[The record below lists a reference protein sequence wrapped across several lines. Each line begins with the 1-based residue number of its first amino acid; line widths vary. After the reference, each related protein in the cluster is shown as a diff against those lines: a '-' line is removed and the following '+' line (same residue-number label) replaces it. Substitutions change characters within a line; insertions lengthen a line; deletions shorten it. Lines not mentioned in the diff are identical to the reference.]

1 MSEQTLPIA
10 IRSYLET
17 PSQDVGTKLGELFTG
32 DAVVHDDGHTH
43 VGLESIQRWNNE
55 VVSAFAFTREVV
67 EVLVRG
73 SGTVVRLRIEGDFP
87 GSPIDLHHHFSL
99 DGNKIALMTICT

>member
-1 MSEQTLPIA
+1 MSEQDLPAA

-17 PSQDVGTKLGELFTG
+17 PSHDVEAKLGELFTE

-43 VGLESIQRWNNE
+43 VGLESIRRWNHE
-55 VVSAFAFTREVV
+55 VASAFAYSREVV
-67 EVLVRG
+67 EVLERG
-73 SGTVVRLRIEGDFP
+73 AGTIVRLRIEGNFP

-99 DGNKIALMTICT
+99 DGDKIALMTICT